1 MTPNAPEVAGDPSA
15 PKTDVCGS
23 ALELA
28 HTRQTAKLFA
38 KLCWPGRLGSWLFDA
53 CLLDI
58 LIDLALIAVAFK
70 VQLFIDRGAIAFW
83 LLFCFEH

>member
-1 MTPNAPEVAGDPSA
+1 VTPNAPEVAGDPSA

-38 KLCWPGRLGSWLFDA
+38 KLCWPGRLGSRLFDA

-58 LIDLALIAVAFK
+58 LIGLALIAVAFK
-70 VQLFIDRGAIAFW
+70 VQLFIDHGAIAFW